1 MDRVFGRR
9 SSQEAYGSE
18 DDSEASGVS
27 QLRSSITEGSSRIFD
42 SVLAK
47 KNGLFDGI
55 SSKFDQVLKIGDSL
69 DESSPSQSPTVK
81 SPPYNTTSSDS
92 KPAAKRPP
100 PPRPARPNVNGRQF
114 SVDSYTDSPP
124 RTPPPRPQKAAS
136 VCYDQYNP
144 DKRWSFDKSADVNWS
159 NTGNKAP
166 EYNRRASSGVPGNP
180 FREAVGN
187 PFTTDAEPKVKSP
200 PPADFGGPFSG
211 GKQGADMDLMGGSN
225 PIPGISQAANS
236 DIGGGLMAPQQRD
249 LLAITPTMSETLP
262 MPVEPSQ
269 YTSTGRHKLER
280 SHTDGSGDGNS
291 SATEGCDDVANTNDF
306 ADYDHDGSMFR
317 SGSVG
322 SENSWSSADSQ
333 MDETNRECMEFMKG
347 FVGKIFLD
355 R

>member
-9 SSQEAYGSE
+9 SSQEAFGSE
-18 DDSEASGVS
+18 DDSEASGGVA

-55 SSKFDQVLKIGDSL
+55 SSKFDQVLKIGDSV
-69 DESSPSQSPTVK
+69 DEPSQSPTVK
-81 SPPYNTTSSDS
+81 SPPYTSSDS
-92 KPAAKRPP
+92 SNRPAKKLP
-100 PPRPARPNVNGRQF
+100 PPRPARPNVNGRQY

-144 DKRWSFDKSADVNWS
+144 NKRWSVDKSSDL
-159 NTGNKAP
+159 GNKAP

-187 PFTTDAEPKVKSP
+187 PFTTEAVPNVKSP
-200 PPADFGGPFSG
+200 PPGNLGGPFFEDKAAAS
-211 GKQGADMDLMGGSN
+211 MDLMGGSN
-225 PIPGISQAANS
+225 LIPGIPQSVNS
-236 DIGGGLMAPQQRD
+236 DGGLMAPQQRD

-269 YTSTGRHKLER
+269 VTSRHKLER
-280 SHTDGSGDGNS
+280 CHTDGSGDGNS

-333 MDETNRECMEFMKG
+333 MDETNRECMEFMKS
-347 FVGKIFLD
+347 FVQKIFLD
-355 R
+355 RYVSLLFL